1 MDDKTVID
9 LYWARS
15 QEAITQ
21 TDRIY
26 GPLCRKIAGR
36 FLRSSQDVEE
46 CVNDTYFALW
56 NTIPP
61 ARPAHFPSFLA
72 KVARN
77 QALKRL
83 EQLTAAKR
91 NTEAD
96 LSFEELSQCLGTVP
110 SAEERL
116 DELALRQ
123 AITAFLQQQ
132 SKENRV
138 IFIRRYFFL
147 DSVRK
152 VAAHCG
158 ISQSKVKSSLLRTR
172 QKLKNYLIQEG
183 FFV

>member
-1 MDDKTVID
+1 MDQQILQLLWQRNELALEKM
-9 LYWARS
+9 A
-15 QEAITQ
+15 AA
-21 TDRIY
+21 Y
-26 GPLCRKIAGR
+26 GQRLHGIAYNILG
-36 FLRSSQDVEE
+36 DPHDAEE

-110 SAEERL
+110 SAEEQL
-116 DELALRQ
+116 DELALR
-123 AITAFLQQQ
+123 
-132 SKENRV
+132 
-138 IFIRRYFFL
+138 
-147 DSVRK
+147 
-152 VAAHCG
+152 
-158 ISQSKVKSSLLRTR
+158 
-172 QKLKNYLIQEG
+172 
-183 FFV
+183 